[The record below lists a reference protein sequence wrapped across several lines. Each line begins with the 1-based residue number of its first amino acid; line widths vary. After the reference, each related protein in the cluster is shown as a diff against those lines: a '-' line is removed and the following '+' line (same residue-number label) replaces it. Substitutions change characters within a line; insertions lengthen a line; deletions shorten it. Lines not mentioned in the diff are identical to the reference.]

1 MHILLLAGGYSNER
15 DVSLRSG
22 DAVEKALKAKGHE
35 VRRADPKEDLD
46 WPAIID
52 GIDAAFIALHGAG
65 GEDGDIQAQ
74 LEAVGLRY
82 TGCGIGASDLCWD
95 KWAYKEFLE
104 DKDVPICDGAI
115 VTLQDIDN
123 DLFKKPFVLKPVRG
137 GSTIDTLITHEV
149 SEENLA
155 AAKRLLQKYDH
166 MLVEPLIVGIE
177 ITVPVIGEAAL
188 TPIEIIPPK
197 NKDFDYENKYNGETQ
212 ELCPPINVSEDKQH
226 EAMELALKIHNLTG
240 CRDMSRTDMII
251 DRDGNL
257 HVLETNTVPG
267 MTDGS
272 LLPKSAAVAGMD
284 MPELCDK
291 LIKLALQH

>member
-15 DVSLRSG
+15 EVSLRSG
-22 DAVEKALKAKGHE
+22 DAVEKALKTKGHE

-52 GIDAAFIALHGAG
+52 GIDAAFIVLHGAG

-95 KWAYKEFLE
+95 KWAYKQFLE

-115 VTLQDIDN
+115 VELKDMDN
-123 DLFKKPFVLKPVRG
+123 DFFTSPFVLKPIRG
-137 GSTIDTLITHEV
+137 GSTIDALIAHEV
-149 SEENLA
+149 TEEKLDE
-155 AAKRLLQKYDH
+155 AKRLLKKYDH
-166 MLVEPLIVGIE
+166 MLIEPLIVGVE
-177 ITVPVIGEAAL
+177 ITVPVVGETAL
-188 TPIEIIPPK
+188 TPIEIIPPE
-197 NKDFDYENKYNGETQ
+197 NKDFDYENKYNGATQ
-212 ELCPPINVSEDKQH
+212 ELCPPVHVSENIQH
-226 EAMELALKIHNLTG
+226 EAMELAMKIHKLTG
-240 CRDMSRTDMII
+240 CRDISRTDMII
-251 DRDGNL
+251 DKDGKL

-284 MPELCDK
+284 MPALCDK
-291 LIKLALQH
+291 LINLALKH